1 MPAPRRHQ
9 PQVVRS
15 HARSPR
21 RISRDQL
28 VVEKLS
34 AVAQAEIDAK
44 CEEAVRNHRP
54 AIMTRQGL
62 IDAGL
67 LIPRKR

>member
-1 MPAPRRHQ
+1 MSVKRHQ
-9 PQVVRS
+9 REFVRS
-15 HARSPR
+15 RARSPR

-34 AVAQAEIDAK
+34 AVAQAEVDAR
-44 CEEAVRNHRP
+44 CEEAERNHKP

-67 LIPRKR
+67 LIPRKRK